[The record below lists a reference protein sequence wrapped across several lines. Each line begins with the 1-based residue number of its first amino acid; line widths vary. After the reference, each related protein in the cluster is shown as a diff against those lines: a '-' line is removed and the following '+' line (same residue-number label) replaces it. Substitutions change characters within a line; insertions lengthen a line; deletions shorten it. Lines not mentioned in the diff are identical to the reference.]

1 MPPDRAGVHTIGHFV
16 SIVSD
21 GRYYAYSYGKNMS
34 TLYASRAPAEGRV
47 SIERHGSAETIV
59 GGSDAINQK

>member
-1 MPPDRAGVHTIGHFV
+1 MPTDRAGVHTIGDFV

-34 TLYASRAPAEGRV
+34 TLYVVAGAR
-47 SIERHGSAETIV
+47 
-59 GGSDAINQK
+59 